1 MNQVAPGI
9 HQVSKGVNAFIV
21 DGDDGVVLVDTGLPK
36 RHGAIVEGLASI
48 GRSVGDV
55 RAIVLTHAHSDHFGG
70 AAALKRQTGASLV
83 ASDIDAP
90 VIEGLRSVPAPPI
103 LDFPVLRMMAKLVPT
118 PESATVDERVTAGA
132 ITIAPDLEVIPTPG
146 HTDGHISL
154 LLDRA
159 GGVLF
164 VGDAAMATRTG
175 GVQRGFM
182 NRKSQSFDT
191 SLQAMARLEFAVACF
206 GHSGPIT
213 SGASGAFR
221 SFVGSL

>member
-1 MNQVAPGI
+1 MKQVTTGV
-9 HQVSKGVNAFIV
+9 HQVSKGVNAFII
-21 DGDDGVVLVDTGLPK
+21 DGDEGVILVDTGLPK
-36 RHGAIVEGLASI
+36 RHGMIVEGLDSI

-70 AAALKRQTGASLV
+70 AAALKRESGARLV
-83 ASDIDAP
+83 ASDVDAP
-90 VIEGLRSVPAPPI
+90 VVEGRESVPVPPI
-103 LDFPVLRMMAKLVPT
+103 LDFPFIRLMAKLVPT
-118 PESATVDERVTAGA
+118 PESATVDHRVTSG
-132 ITIAPDLEVIPTPG
+132 TISMAPDLDVIPTPG

-164 VGDAAMATRTG
+164 AGDSAMATRNG
-175 GVQRGFM
+175 DVQRGFM
-182 NRKSQSFDT
+182 NRKSATFDA
-191 SLQAMARLEFAVACF
+191 SLVAMSRREFAVACF

-213 SGASGAFR
+213 TAASGAFR

>member
-1 MNQVAPGI
+1 MNEVTTGV
-9 HQVSKGVNAFIV
+9 HQVSRGVNAFIV

-36 RHGAIVEGLASI
+36 RHGVIVDGLGSI

-70 AAALKRQTGASLV
+70 AAALKRQTGAPLV

-103 LDFPVLRMMAKLVPT
+103 LDFPVLRLMAKLVPT
-118 PESATVDERVTAGA
+118 PESATVDERVTSGA
-132 ITIAPDLEVIPTPG
+132 VSIAPDLEVVPTPG
-146 HTDGHISL
+146 HTNGHISL

-164 VGDAAMATRTG
+164 AGDSAMATRTG

-182 NRKSQSFDT
+182 NRKSATFDA
-191 SLQAMARLEFAVACF
+191 SLEATARLEFAVACF

-213 SGASGAFR
+213 AGASGAFR

>member
-1 MNQVAPGI
+1 MKQVTTGV
-9 HQVSKGVNAFIV
+9 HQVSKRVNAFII
-21 DGDDGVVLVDTGLPK
+21 DGDEGVILVDTGLPK
-36 RHGAIVEGLASI
+36 RHGMIVEGLGSI

-70 AAALKRQTGASLV
+70 AAALKRDSGARLV
-83 ASDIDAP
+83 ASDVDAP
-90 VIEGLRSVPAPPI
+90 VVQGRESVPAPPI
-103 LDFPVLRMMAKLVPT
+103 LDFPFIRLMAKL
-118 PESATVDERVTAGA
+118 
-132 ITIAPDLEVIPTPG
+132 LPTPG

-164 VGDAAMATRTG
+164 AGDSAMATRNG
-175 GVQRGFM
+175 DVQRGFM
-182 NRKSQSFDT
+182 NRKSATFDA
-191 SLQAMARLEFAVACF
+191 SLVAMSHREFAVACF

-213 SGASGAFR
+213 TAASGAFR

>member
-1 MNQVAPGI
+1 MNEVTTGV
-9 HQVSKGVNAFIV
+9 HQVSRGVNAFIV
-21 DGDDGVVLVDTGLPK
+21 DGDEGVVLVDTGLPK
-36 RHGAIVEGLASI
+36 RHGAIVEALGSI

-70 AAALKRQTGASLV
+70 AAALTRQTGAPLV

-90 VIEGLRSVPAPPI
+90 VIEGLQSVPAPPI
-103 LDFPVLRMMAKLVPT
+103 LDFPVLRLIAKLVPT
-118 PESATVDERVTAGA
+118 PESATVDHRVTTGV
-132 ITIAPDLEVIPTPG
+132 ISIAPDLTVVPTPG

-164 VGDAAMATRTG
+164 AGDSAMATRTG

-182 NRKSQSFDT
+182 NRKSATFDA
-191 SLQAMARLEFAVACF
+191 SLIAMARLDFAVACF

-213 SGASGAFR
+213 TAASGAFR
-221 SFVGSL
+221 SFAGSL

>member
-1 MNQVAPGI
+1 MNEVTTGV
-9 HQVSKGVNAFIV
+9 HQVSRGVNAFIV
-21 DGDDGVVLVDTGLPK
+21 DGDNGVVLLDTGLPK
-36 RHGAIVEGLASI
+36 RHGVIVDGLGSI

-55 RAIVLTHAHSDHFGG
+55 RAIVLTHGHSDHFGG
-70 AAALKRQTGASLV
+70 AAALKRQTGALLV

-90 VIEGLRSVPAPPI
+90 VIEGLRPVPAPPI
-103 LDFPVLRMMAKLVPT
+103 LDFPVLRLLAKLVPT
-118 PESATVDERVTAGA
+118 PESATVDERVTSGA
-132 ITIAPDLEVIPTPG
+132 VSIAPDLAVVPTPG
-146 HTDGHISL
+146 HTNGHISL

-164 VGDAAMATRTG
+164 AGDSAMATRTG

-182 NRKSQSFDT
+182 NRKSATFDA
-191 SLQAMARLEFAVACF
+191 SLEAMARLEFAVACF

-213 SGASGAFR
+213 AGASGAFR

>member
-1 MNQVAPGI
+1 MKQVTTGV
-9 HQVSKGVNAFIV
+9 HQVSRGVNAFIV
-21 DGDDGVVLVDTGLPK
+21 DGDEGVVLVDTGLPK
-36 RHGAIVEGLASI
+36 RHGAIVEALGSI

-70 AAALKRQTGASLV
+70 AAALKRQTGAPLV

-90 VIEGLRSVPAPPI
+90 VIEGLQSVPAPPI
-103 LDFPVLRMMAKLVPT
+103 LDFPALRLIAKLVPT
-118 PESATVDERVTAGA
+118 PESATVDHRVTTGV
-132 ITIAPDLEVIPTPG
+132 ISIAPDLTVVPTPG

-164 VGDAAMATRTG
+164 AGDSAMATRTG

-182 NRKSQSFDT
+182 NRKSATFDA
-191 SLQAMARLEFAVACF
+191 SLTAMARLDFAVACF

-213 SGASGAFR
+213 IGASGAFR
-221 SFVGSL
+221 SFAGSL